1 MLKNKIFF
9 KKSLAIQRIA
19 LNLHLELFN
28 LLFNLKA
35 LFFMKKF
42 YVVLG
47 MMLAGAGAMQAQDSV
62 SVKFRVTLKGTG
74 RPLHAQGLRVT
85 GALGALT
92 QGDWSPSTAKVM
104 VLDAPVSDSIYTVT
118 LKVPRRVSPADTFE
132 FKYING
138 NDWGNPSAN
147 GSVDE
152 TGVTAPCIKAGGAF
166 GNRIFKQVAAPA
178 TSMILPCYR
187 FNTCTPYYAT
197 NTAELN
203 SVDFLAVAP
212 NPMTDGA
219 RVFFT
224 NPTNEL
230 HALDVVN
237 NTGQV
242 VRSYGFTTNTE
253 FMVDRGSLAAGLYFA
268 RLRNQEGQSLSI
280 KFVIE

>member
-1 MLKNKIFF
+1 
-9 KKSLAIQRIA
+9 
-19 LNLHLELFN
+19 
-28 LLFNLKA
+28 
-35 LFFMKKF
+35 MKKF
-42 YVVLG
+42 YIVLG
-47 MMLAGAGAMQAQDSV
+47 MMLAGAGVAQAQDSV
-62 SVKFRVTLKGTG
+62 SVKFRVTLKGTNKVK
-74 RPLHAQGLRVT
+74 HAAGLRVT
-85 GALGALT
+85 GGLGAAT
-92 QGDWSPSTAKVM
+92 QADWNPGAAKVM
-104 VLDAPVSDSIYTVT
+104 VLDSPVSDSIYTVT
-118 LKVPRRVSPADTFE
+118 IKVPRRATPADTFE

-138 NDWGNPSAN
+138 DNWGDGAAA
-147 GSVDE
+147 GSPEDE
-152 TGVTAPCIKAGGAF
+152 RGVTVPCIKAGNQF

-253 FMVDRGSLAAGLYFA
+253 FMVDRGTLAAGLYFA

>member
-1 MLKNKIFF
+1 
-9 KKSLAIQRIA
+9 LAIQRIA

-42 YVVLG
+42 YIVLG

-62 SVKFRVTLKGTG
+62 SVKFRVTLKGTTKVK
-74 RPLHAQGLRVT
+74 HAAGLRVT
-85 GALGALT
+85 GALGAST
-92 QGDWSPSTAKVM
+92 QADWNPGAAKVM
-104 VLDAPVSDSIYTVT
+104 VLDSPISDSIYTVT
-118 LKVPRRVSPADTFE
+118 IKVPRRASPNDTFE
-132 FKYING
+132 YKYVNG
-138 NDWGNPSAN
+138 DNWGD
-147 GSVDE
+147 G
-152 TGVTAPCIKAGGAF
+152 AGGGPEDERGVAVPCKKASADPF
-166 GNRIFKQVAAPA
+166 GNRIFKVVAAPA
-178 TSMILPCYR
+178 TSMILACYR

-197 NTAELN
+197 GTAELN